1 MTAQKPSLPKG
12 VRDFGPAV
20 MKKRKFIMKTIEQC
34 FVQYGFEAIE
44 TPAVEKLSTLTDKYG
59 EEGDQ
64 LLFKI
69 LNNGDFLNAADQEIY
84 DAKDSKKL
92 SKVIAEKGLRYD
104 LTVPLARYVSM
115 NRSHITFPFKRFQMQ
130 PVWRADRPQRGRYRE
145 FWQCDADIV
154 GSTSIYG
161 DIELLDLYNDVFL
174 NLKIPVIIRF
184 NNRKI
189 FDNILQGTL
198 NDEES
203 FRFMQLIDKYDKIGV
218 KVNDLLLTD
227 INQKAVDIWMKLVE
241 ANAKETNAKKLE
253 AFSTLFPNIPVE
265 LIQELKGNF
274 DLAQSKGKNIISLDF
289 TLARG
294 LSYYTGIIYEVV
306 PQTEVLPEGFSVGS
320 IGGGGRYDKLTE
332 MFGFDGGQ
340 GVGISFGLDR
350 IYDVMEA
357 ADLFQ
362 NDIED
367 DRNILFCVMDN
378 ENMSTGYRLCKSLR
392 DEGLSAELYPN
403 ALKLRKQLEYA
414 NAKKIRFAAIIG
426 QNEILNKTI
435 MMKDLESGEQKQI
448 AWSEIKTFIQTA

>member
-20 MKKRKFIMKTIEQC
+20 MKKRKFIMNTIEQC
-34 FVQYGFEAIE
+34 FVQFGFEAIE

-69 LNNGDFLNAADQEIY
+69 LNNGDFLDAASQEIY

-115 NRSHITFPFKRFQMQ
+115 NRSHITFPFKRYQMQ
-130 PVWRADRPQRGRYRE
+130 PVWRADRPQKGRYRE

-154 GSTSIYG
+154 GSTSTYG
-161 DIELLDLYNDVFL
+161 DVELLDLYNDVFL
-174 NLKIPVIIRF
+174 NLKLPVIIRF
-184 NNRKI
+184 NNRQI
-189 FDNILQGTL
+189 FDCILQNIL

-203 FRFMQLIDKYDKIGV
+203 FRFMQLIDKYDKIGD
-218 KVNDLLLTD
+218 KVNELLRTD
-227 INQKAVDIWMKLVE
+227 INQKAVDIWMKLLE
-241 ANAKETNAKKLE
+241 ANGKETNAEKL
-253 AFSTLFPNIPVE
+253 AALNLLFPTIPLE
-265 LIQELKGNF
+265 LMKELEGNLDLVQDKGEN
-274 DLAQSKGKNIISLDF
+274 AISLDF

-306 PQTEVLPEGFSVGS
+306 PQPEMLPDGFSVGS

-332 MFGFDGGQ
+332 MFGFEGGQ

-357 ADLFQ
+357 TDLFQ
-362 NDIED
+362 NYMED
-367 DRNILFCVMDN
+367 NRNILFCVMDT
-378 ENMSTGYRLCKSLR
+378 ENMPMAYRLCKSLR
-392 DEGLSAELYPN
+392 DMGLNTELYPK
-403 ALKLRKQLEYA
+403 ALKLRKQLDYA

-426 QNEILNKTI
+426 QNEILNKTV
-435 MMKDLESGEQKQI
+435 MMKDLESGEQKQMD
-448 AWSEIKTFIQTA
+448 WSEIPIFIQAG

>member
-1 MTAQKPSLPKG
+1 MTVQKPSLAKG

-20 MKKRKFIMKTIEQC
+20 MKKRKFIMNTIEQC

-69 LNNGDFLNAADQEIY
+69 LNNGDFLNAATQEIY
-84 DAKDSKKL
+84 DSKDSKKL
-92 SKVIAEKGLRYD
+92 SKVITEKGLRYD

-115 NRSHITFPFKRFQMQ
+115 NRSHITFPFKRYQIQ

-154 GSTSIYG
+154 GSTSTYV

-174 NLKIPVIIRF
+174 NLKLPVIIRF

-189 FDNILQGTL
+189 FDCILQDNL
-198 NDEES
+198 KDEDS
-203 FRFMQLIDKYDKIGV
+203 FRFMQLIDKYDKIGD

-227 INQKAVDIWMKLVE
+227 INQKAVDIWTKLLE
-241 ANAKETNAKKLE
+241 ANAKKTNTEKLQ
-253 AFSTLFPNIPVE
+253 ALSLIFPTIPEE
-265 LIQELKGNF
+265 LLEELKG
-274 DLAQSKGKNIISLDF
+274 DLDLVQSKGKNAISLDF

-306 PQTEVLPEGFSVGS
+306 PQAELLPEGFSVGS

-367 DRNILFCVMDN
+367 DRNILFCVMDK
-378 ENMSTGYRLCKSLR
+378 ENMPMGYRLCKSLR
-392 DEGLSAELYPN
+392 EEGLRAELYPK
-403 ALKLRKQLEYA
+403 ALKLRKQLDYA

-426 QNEILNKTI
+426 QNEILNKTV
-435 MMKDLESGEQKQI
+435 MMKDLESGEQKQMD
-448 AWSEIKTFIQTA
+448 WSEIKTFIQAV

>member
-20 MKKRKFIMKTIEQC
+20 MKKRKFIMNTIEQC
-34 FVQYGFEAIE
+34 FVQFGFEAIE

-69 LNNGDFLNAADQEIY
+69 LNNGDFLDAASQEIY

-115 NRSHITFPFKRFQMQ
+115 NRSHITFPFKRYQMQ
-130 PVWRADRPQRGRYRE
+130 PVWRADRPQKGRYRE

-154 GSTSIYG
+154 GSTSTYG
-161 DIELLDLYNDVFL
+161 DVELLDLYNDVFL
-174 NLKIPVIIRF
+174 NLKLPVIIRF
-184 NNRKI
+184 NNRQI
-189 FDNILQGTL
+189 FDCILQNNL

-203 FRFMQLIDKYDKIGV
+203 FRFMQLIDKYDKIGD
-218 KVNDLLLTD
+218 KVNELLRTD
-227 INQKAVDIWMKLVE
+227 INQKAVDIWMKLLE
-241 ANAKETNAKKLE
+241 ANGKETNAEKL
-253 AFSTLFPNIPVE
+253 AALNLLFPAIPLE
-265 LIQELKGNF
+265 LMKELEGNLDLVQDKGEN
-274 DLAQSKGKNIISLDF
+274 AISLDF

-306 PQTEVLPEGFSVGS
+306 PQPEMLPDGFSVGS

-332 MFGFDGGQ
+332 MFGFEGGQ

-357 ADLFQ
+357 TDLFQ
-362 NDIED
+362 NYMED
-367 DRNILFCVMDN
+367 NRNILFCVMDT
-378 ENMSTGYRLCKSLR
+378 ENMPMAYRLCKSLR
-392 DEGLSAELYPN
+392 DMGLNTELYPK
-403 ALKLRKQLEYA
+403 ALKLRKQLDYA

-426 QNEILNKTI
+426 QNEILNKTV
-435 MMKDLESGEQKQI
+435 MMKDLESGEQKQMD
-448 AWSEIKTFIQTA
+448 WSEIPIFIQAG